1 MIDSL
6 LGNMVAQNQYSP
18 IWSVVGAV
26 LQFLEGRGRST
37 VVCWMRRAAV
47 VGWAAVGAA
56 RLLWAPKSSDW
67 AAVGARE
74 KRLAA

>member
-18 IWSVVGAV
+18 IWSPVGAV
-26 LQFLEGRGRST
+26 PRFVEGQGWSAM
-37 VVCWMRRAAV
+37 VCWLRRVAAA
-47 VGWAAVGAA
+47 G
-56 RLLWAPKSSDW
+56 W

-74 KRLAA
+74 

>member
-26 LQFLEGRGRST
+26 PQFVAGGEEEGDDT
-37 VVCWMRRAAV
+37 
-47 VGWAAVGAA
+47 GA
-56 RLLWAPKSSDW
+56 
-67 AAVGARE
+67 G
-74 KRLAA
+74 